1 MNKKRFNR
9 FAFLFV
15 LAGSC
20 FAEAKDKVGHWVS
33 ADHPLWESFLK
44 NCHLYP
50 KGGGSRENLHI
61 CVYEEEGGPVEF
73 NCTDCNIRE
82 LPADTQVL
90 ASFNIDGPP
99 PFEK

>member
-15 LAGSC
+15 LAGVS
-20 FAEAKDKVGHWVS
+20 FASAKEKVAQWVS
-33 ADHPLWESFLK
+33 ADHPLWGSFLK

-50 KGGGSRENLHI
+50 KGGGSRENLHNI
-61 CVYEEEGGPVEF
+61 CVHEEKGGPVEF

-90 ASFNIDGPP
+90 ASFNIDGPT
-99 PFEK
+99 FEK